1 MTTALHSTAFKAQ
14 THPKHRFQ
22 NLYGLLD
29 DDLLI
34 QSWGQLNKRS
44 APGIDGMTA
53 DDFKRNLS
61 DNITRLSENL
71 KSKCYRVSD
80 VKRVFIPKTDGKQ
93 RPLGLPTLDDKLVQQ
108 GVSQIL
114 QSIWEQDF
122 LGNSY
127 GYRPNKSAHQAVE
140 SLHLNLQFKGYGYIV
155 EADIKGFFNNMDH
168 KWLMRMLSLR
178 IDDKALLNL
187 INQWLKARIKTPDG
201 KYEKPISGT
210 PQGGVISPVLANIY
224 LHYALDLWFERRVK
238 PRLKGRAMLIRYAD
252 DFVVAFQYRT
262 EAQEFYRELPNRLKK
277 FNLEVAPE
285 KTHMKRFSRF
295 HPSKVQSFQFLGF
308 EFYWGADRKD
318 EPRLRRITAGKKHKA
333 TLKELYLWIKLNRS
347 KRLNHLMPQLRRKLV
362 GFGNYFGL
370 LDNSRSVSSIYNFV
384 LHALYKWLNRRS
396 QRHSFNWRGFK
407 DMLRYYRI
415 KPLRVSKRYI
425 IVDWY

>member
-1 MTTALHSTAFKAQ
+1 MTTELHTTAFKAQ

-29 DDLLI
+29 TDLLI

-44 APGIDGMTA
+44 APGIDGVTA
-53 DDFKRNLS
+53 DDFKLRLS
-61 DNITRLSENL
+61 DNITRLSESL
-71 KSKCYRVSD
+71 REKCYRVSD
-80 VKRVFIPKTDGKQ
+80 VKRVFIPKADGKQ

-122 LGNSY
+122 LCNSY
-127 GYRPNKSAHQAVE
+127 GYRPNKSAHQAVQ

-168 KWLMRMLSLR
+168 KWLMKMLALR

-201 KYEKPISGT
+201 RFEKPISGT

-224 LHYALDLWFERRVK
+224 LHYALDLWFEKRVK

-262 EAQEFYRELPNRLKK
+262 EAQAFYRELPDRLKK

-285 KTHMKRFSRF
+285 KTHLKRFSRF
-295 HPSKVQSFQFLGF
+295 HPSRAQSFQFLGF
-308 EFYWGADRKD
+308 EFYWGTDRNG
-318 EPRLRRITAGKKHKA
+318 EPRVRRITALKKHKA
-333 TLKELYLWIKLNRS
+333 KLRELYQWIKLNRS
-347 KRLNHLMPQLRRKLV
+347 MRLNHLMPQLRRKLA
-362 GFGNYFGL
+362 GFRNYFGL
-370 LDNSRSVSSIYNFV
+370 VDNSRSLSHIYDFV
-384 LHALYKWLNRRS
+384 LHTLYKWLNRRS
-396 QRHSFNWRGFK
+396 QRHSFNWQGFK
-407 DMLRYYRI
+407 DMLRYYQI
-415 KPLRVSKRYI
+415 QPLRVSKRYI
-425 IVDWY
+425 VVDWY